1 MKRDNRGLS
10 LIELIVVIAIMAIMI
25 GVGILSI
32 SLLFGTQARGCAQK
46 VSSMLNETKTGCLS
60 RFDETMTI
68 AYRTK
73 GQDGEKAYTA
83 DGYYAIN
90 RIYTLNNNAASVA
103 VGGAGSS
110 EIRALGSGKV
120 VIMVY
125 LSDGSSFELGT
136 DKYVTISFNRSTGAF
151 DPVIVGDTSG
161 ETQTDDYI
169 DKITFSSGARTYT
182 LTMVQAT
189 GKHTVEG

>member
-10 LIELIVVIAIMAIMI
+10 LVELIVVIAIMAIMI

-60 RFDETMTI
+60 RFEETMTI

-73 GQDGEKAYTA
+73 NQDGEKAYTA

-90 RIYTLNNNAASVA
+90 RIYTLNSSAVSVA
-103 VGGAGSS
+103 VGGVGSA

-136 DKYVTISFNRSTGAF
+136 DKYVTISYNRSTGAF
-151 DPVIVGDTSG
+151 DPVIVGNASG

-182 LTMVQAT
+182 ITMVQAT

>member
-151 DPVIVGDTSG
+151 DPVIVGDTFG

>member
-1 MKRDNRGLS
+1 MKQDNRGLS

-60 RFDETMTI
+60 RYNETMTI

-73 GQDGEKAYTA
+73 GQDGEEAYTTN
-83 DGYYAIN
+83 GYYAIN
-90 RIYTLNNNAASVA
+90 RVYTINKEAVSVPI
-103 VGGAGSS
+103 GGPDSS

-120 VIMVY
+120 VIVVY
-125 LSDGSSFELGT
+125 LSDGSSVELGT
-136 DKYVTISFNRSTGAF
+136 DNYVTISYNRATGAF
-151 DPVIVGDTSG
+151 ASAVVGTPMG
-161 ETQTDDYI
+161 ETTYDHI
-169 DKITFSSGARTYT
+169 KEITFSSGARTYKI
-182 LTMVQAT
+182 TMFKET
-189 GKHTVEG
+189 GTHSLEG